1 MRDCKVCG
9 ESKPLE
15 EFKLAGPNGARM
27 RTCLSC
33 WNHHRKL
40 KIQQNSTWTDI
51 HLRRRYGL
59 SEENYREIH
68 KKQGHVCAICG
79 GKNTH
84 SCTKKVD
91 YDLYVDHC
99 HSTGKVRG
107 LLCNHCN
114 RGIGLFKEDISKLE
128 RAILYLK
135 NQ

>member
-1 MRDCKVCG
+1 MH
-9 ESKPLE
+9 E
-15 EFKLAGPNGARM
+15 
-27 RTCLSC
+27 
-33 WNHHRKL
+33 
-40 KIQQNSTWTDI
+40 
-51 HLRRRYGL
+51 
-59 SEENYREIH
+59 
-68 KKQGHVCAICG
+68 KQGHVCAICG
-79 GKNTH
+79 GRNTY

-114 RGIGLFKEDISKLE
+114 RGIGLFKDDISNLE